1 MHTNLEKQQI
11 LLKDLKEATNLS
23 FEDIENLYNSFIRV
37 TRQRAQNKNDGSVTF
52 QEFSIIMRLIKY
64 KNRYY

>member
-23 FEDIENLYNSFIRV
+23 FEDIENLYNSFMRV
-37 TRQRAQNKNDGSVTF
+37 TRQRVHNKNDGSVTF
-52 QEFSIIMRLIKY
+52 QEFSIIMRFFY
-64 KNRYY
+64 